1 MKKFGTILAVTAIVA
16 SLFISCSQD
25 GDSGSSSSTT
35 LSPNQ
40 VSVVVT
46 GLVKDFK
53 GDLITSASVGFSD
66 GDTASVAVGSRALK
80 SSSVNSSGQFELEVI
95 NSAFDNGEMTIVV
108 KKDGYLPYVRQI
120 TIPTFAAVT
129 NDTYT
134 IILNGNAYVYPIN
147 VTSKVK
153 EVSVDTD
160 SDDTDPVVYVSYDTT
175 VGGFECGYDMGAI
188 TMYPLN
194 GRAQGRILVVRDLDD
209 GTAGAVPPPEGS
221 KVAFRFK
228 NGTFT
233 TGLTETIVYALTDA
247 TGNFTFS
254 DSVVAPNTSANP
266 LPVFFADTD
275 DADTTYATVSIQS
288 ATSGG
293 ASDASGMAYLVISK
307 DFNNL
312 EYLQV
317 GPTLVANSYN
327 NFGTIYAEI
336 DNRARVT
343 GWTPQTTVDGS
354 VVPMNPLTAT
364 STPAPIT
371 LTFSKA
377 LDATTVS
384 TYGVSFTATN
394 WSTRAASVTLAA
406 DGLSAEIVPVA
417 SFPKGA
423 TVNLDITDWAATDGS
438 ALINPDID
446 FVVQGGIR
454 LTDCSWLDDS
464 MTPAYVP
471 YTTTSYSVTF
481 DQVPV
486 RYNAS
491 STGLYKV
498 VVVGGMDTYQ
508 PVPATIAL
516 DATARTL
523 TVTPTV
529 ALEAGEKYELH
540 YSVSSGITGDPDAAY
555 SGTAPDGFN
564 VAQMRFTYA
573 PDYMLYLT
581 NSNLWATGSTYTTVV
596 SNAEFAITGNPSIT
610 FNRAVQTSPAPVF
623 VLRYGAGPTI
633 VPVTATT
640 TDNLTFT
647 FDPVTDL
654 IEGTVYTLAY
664 TVYGSADGII
674 SDTGTVTFTTA
685 STPELV
691 LTATNLYLAG
701 VPNLTLDSATTAF
714 TLTFDRAVNQSA
726 TGAFVAEY
734 TLTQGVNEIDLTPAY
749 NAAGTEVTLT
759 LGAALKA
766 GTDYSLEYKVFPA
779 VGYTTSNYT
788 NKTIAFKTAKS
799 AALAAPTL
807 TQDALRKT
815 VASGRSV
822 YNNGEGTFYVA
833 VSKNV
838 DFDTLA
844 HEFQYKLESENFWR
858 AVSGV
863 VTLMGKNAT
872 TAYYS
877 VGAGSAIVSGEVLQL
892 RVRATDIDSMYV
904 KSPWSAALSF
914 EDDVAPAAASVT
926 QVDPAL
932 APVVIPPNGIVNIA
946 IPDNTGNP
954 LAARFT
960 YTVTIGGENMLA
972 SMVDAATNASVTF
985 VQTDDDEY
993 TLYVI
998 VAANQAADPA
1008 GTVSISISDAA
1019 GNAVDM
1025 DPAAGGTQPLI
1036 ITL

>member
-95 NSAFDNGEMTIVV
+95 NSAFDNGKMTIVV

-307 DFNNL
+307 NFNNL

-491 STGLYKV
+491 LTSLYNV
-498 VVVGGMDTYQ
+498 TDGAS
-508 PVPATIAL
+508 VPATIAL

-523 TVTPTV
+523 TATPTV
-529 ALEAGEKYELH
+529 ALEAGNVYEIR

-623 VLRYGAGPTI
+623 ELRYGAGPTI

-674 SDTGTVTFTTA
+674 SVTDTVAFTTA
-685 STPELV
+685 STPKLV
-691 LTATNLYLAG
+691 LTASSLYLAG
-701 VPNLTLDSATTAF
+701 VPTTTLDPATTSF

-726 TGAFVAEY
+726 TGDFAADY
-734 TLTQGVNEIDLTPAY
+734 TLTQGANEIDLAVAY
-749 NAAGTEVTLT
+749 NAAGTVVTLT
-759 LGAALKA
+759 PGAALKA
-766 GTDYSLEYKVFPA
+766 GTAYSLAYTVFHA
-779 VGYTTSNYT
+779 TGFSVGNSTTG
-788 NKTIAFKTAKS
+788 TIAFTTAKN

-807 TQDALRKT
+807 ALDTLHKT
-815 VASGRSV
+815 VTDGRSA
-822 YNNGEGTFYVA
+822 YDNGEGAFYLTVA
-833 VSKNV
+833 KNA
-838 DFDTLA
+838 DADAFA
-844 HEFQYKLESENFWR
+844 FQYKLDDDNFWQDIA
-858 AVSGV
+858 AVNAVMSGE
-863 VTLMGKNAT
+863 NAT
-872 TAYYS
+872 VAYYT
-877 VGAGSAIVSGEVLQL
+877 VTPGVLIVSGETIQI
-892 RVRATDIDSMYV
+892 RAKATAADRFDSL
-904 KSPWSAALSF
+904 WSTALSF
-914 EDDVAPAAASVT
+914 VDGVAPLNGDVLLNAAAV
-926 QVDPAL
+926 PAD
-932 APVVIPPNGIVNIA
+932 GIVDIA
-946 IPDNTGNP
+946 IGANAGNP
-954 LAARFT
+954 LAARYT

-972 SMVDAATNASVTF
+972 SLSGTPSAGGSASL
-985 VQTDDDEY
+985 VQTADNEY

-998 VAANQAADPA
+998 VGANVTADIT
-1008 GTVSISISDAA
+1008 GTLSITLTDAA
-1019 GNAVDM
+1019 GNIVDM
-1025 DPAAGGTQPLI
+1025 DPLTAGNQALR
-1036 ITL
+1036 LNL